1 MKSKISNLLVPA
13 NLVRASIFFRRSD
26 TTLLQAAEGKMNT
39 ALSALDYKYKAL
51 LLFFFQVA
59 VRVNESDKLRHF

>member
-1 MKSKISNLLVPA
+1 
-13 NLVRASIFFRRSD
+13 
-26 TTLLQAAEGKMNT
+26 MNT